1 MSKFYCVSVIIPF
14 YNAEQFLSGCIDVL
28 QKQDFDKSFEVI
40 MIDDAS
46 TDNSLNIIKKNDKLL
61 NLKIYSLE
69 KNSGPSAARNLGLK
83 HATGEY
89 VFFLDVDDSI
99 SHNFLSKMYN
109 AAKDGNYDLVFS
121 DKKRIE
127 NVKNQREN
135 IYVYQEDKVFSRKDI
150 LEELKKRLH
159 NPLAMGG
166 LVDLTGRFFKRSI
179 IKDNN
184 LLFLEELRYLEDESF
199 AWSILA
205 FVKKAKYLRQQIYTY
220 YMYPNVSSALS
231 AGIDKGYSITNFKL
245 IKYNVEKCFEAF
257 GLTSIDTEKLADQA
271 FIFFIIN
278 ALISYS
284 RSMLLGKV
292 DLKTGTICRK
302 KLIKDIITDK
312 DVAKSI
318 RNYLPSQNENRW
330 IPRAIRWRSSII
342 LEYASKIRAQEI
354 LKIRRKALYN

>member
-1 MSKFYCVSVIIPF
+1 
-14 YNAEQFLSGCIDVL
+14 
-28 QKQDFDKSFEVI
+28 
-40 MIDDAS
+40 
-46 TDNSLNIIKKNDKLL
+46 
-61 NLKIYSLE
+61 
-69 KNSGPSAARNLGLK
+69 
-83 HATGEY
+83 
-89 VFFLDVDDSI
+89 
-99 SHNFLSKMYN
+99 MYN